1 MIWHT
6 EVRKIS
12 ELKNW
17 EGNPRTISE
26 ESYKTLKKSIGDLGN
41 FEPLVINIDGTV
53 LAGNQRLRVHKEQGD
68 TEVEVSVPERELT
81 EEEIKKIGII
91 SNRHSGE
98 WDMDKL
104 ANEFEDV
111 LEELGFDDLMPEV
124 ELDVKED
131 DYEEPEDLEV
141 RVKLGEVWQLG
152 KHRLMCGDSTK
163 IEDVEKLMNGQKAT
177 LAFNDPPY
185 GMKKENEGVLND
197 NLNYEDLLDFNRE
210 WIALQFTYLKDNGSW
225 YCWGIAE
232 PLMDIYSH
240 ILKPHIK
247 ENKVTFRNW
256 ITWDKYSDNPT
267 MRVNG
272 LPIDGFRMFYP
283 SSEFCLFVM
292 MGVQGFN
299 TNQDNYYEAWE
310 PIRQYLVDELEKSGL
325 SAKDLKPY
333 IGDMYGHY
341 FTKSQWTIPTEEKYE
356 ALRAAARNQAF
367 KKDYEAIKKD
377 YYATRAF
384 FDNQHE
390 VGLKDTWRY
399 SIDDNKEMSGVHAT
413 PKPIELCARAIKSS
427 CPEGEITTDWFGGSG
442 STLIACEQTNR
453 VCYMM
458 ELDEHYCTVI
468 LDRWEK
474 LTGEQGVKL
483 ED

>member
-6 EVRKIS
+6 ETRKIS
-12 ELKNW
+12 TLKNW
-17 EGNPRTISE
+17 ESNPRTISE

-53 LAGNQRLRVHKEQGD
+53 LAGNQRLRVHREQGD

-131 DYEEPEDLEV
+131 DYEEPEDLPI

-163 IEDVEKLMNGQKAT
+163 IEDVEKLMHGEKADMVFT
-177 LAFNDPPY
+177 DPPY
-185 GMKKENEGVLND
+185 GVNYASKNEFLNNQDKGNCIQVDIENDTMTLDETSDFIYKCFVNLRLSLAEKSSYYITAPQGGDLLMMMMMMMQKADIPLRHMLIWVKNNHVLGRTDYNYKHEPILFGWINTHNFYGKGDWQFSTWEIDKPLKNDLHPTMKPIALMVNAILNSTLKENIVL
-197 NLNYEDLLDFNRE
+197 DL
-210 WIALQFTYLKDNGSW
+210 
-225 YCWGIAE
+225 
-232 PLMDIYSH
+232 
-240 ILKPHIK
+240 
-247 ENKVTFRNW
+247 
-256 ITWDKYSDNPT
+256 
-267 MRVNG
+267 
-272 LPIDGFRMFYP
+272 
-283 SSEFCLFVM
+283 
-292 MGVQGFN
+292 
-299 TNQDNYYEAWE
+299 
-310 PIRQYLVDELEKSGL
+310 
-325 SAKDLKPY
+325 
-333 IGDMYGHY
+333 
-341 FTKSQWTIPTEEKYE
+341 
-356 ALRAAARNQAF
+356 
-367 KKDYEAIKKD
+367 
-377 YYATRAF
+377 
-384 FDNQHE
+384 
-390 VGLKDTWRY
+390 
-399 SIDDNKEMSGVHAT
+399 
-413 PKPIELCARAIKSS
+413 
-427 CPEGEITTDWFGGSG
+427 FGGSG

-453 VCYMM
+453 KCYMM
-458 ELDEHYCTVI
+458 ELDEHYATVI

-474 LTGEQGVKL
+474 LTGEQAVKL

>member
-6 EVRKIS
+6 EIRKIS

-17 EGNPRTISE
+17 EDNPRTISE

-111 LEELGFDDLMPEV
+111 LEELGFDDLMPEI

-131 DYEEPEDLEV
+131 DYEEPEDLPI

-163 IEDVEKLMNGQKAT
+163 IEDVEKLMDGQKADMVFT
-177 LAFNDPPY
+177 DPPY
-185 GMKKENEGVLND
+185 GVNYASKNEFLNNQDEGNRIQVDIENDTMTLDETSDFIYKCFVNLRLSLAEKSSYYITAPQGGDLLMMMMMMMQKADIPLRHMLIWVKNNHVLGRTDYNYKHEPILFGWINTHNFYGKGDWQFSTWEIDKPLKNDLHPTMKPIALMVNAILNSTLKENIVL
-197 NLNYEDLLDFNRE
+197 DL
-210 WIALQFTYLKDNGSW
+210 
-225 YCWGIAE
+225 
-232 PLMDIYSH
+232 
-240 ILKPHIK
+240 
-247 ENKVTFRNW
+247 
-256 ITWDKYSDNPT
+256 
-267 MRVNG
+267 
-272 LPIDGFRMFYP
+272 
-283 SSEFCLFVM
+283 
-292 MGVQGFN
+292 
-299 TNQDNYYEAWE
+299 
-310 PIRQYLVDELEKSGL
+310 
-325 SAKDLKPY
+325 
-333 IGDMYGHY
+333 
-341 FTKSQWTIPTEEKYE
+341 
-356 ALRAAARNQAF
+356 
-367 KKDYEAIKKD
+367 
-377 YYATRAF
+377 
-384 FDNQHE
+384 
-390 VGLKDTWRY
+390 
-399 SIDDNKEMSGVHAT
+399 
-413 PKPIELCARAIKSS
+413 
-427 CPEGEITTDWFGGSG
+427 FGGSG

-458 ELDEHYCTVI
+458 ELDEHYATVI

>member
-6 EVRKIS
+6 EIRKIS

-17 EGNPRTISE
+17 ESNPRTISE

-131 DYEEPEDLEV
+131 DYEEPEDLPI

-163 IEDVEKLMNGQKAT
+163 IEEVEKLMNGQKADMVFT
-177 LAFNDPPY
+177 DPPY
-185 GMKKENEGVLND
+185 GVNYASKNEFLNNQDKGNRIQVDIENDTMTLDETSDFIYKCFVNLRLSLAEKSSYYITAPQGGDLLMMMMMMMQKADIPLRHMLIWVKNNHVLGRTDYNYKHEPILFGWINTHNFYGKGDWQFSTWEIDKPLKNDLHPTMKPIALMVNAILNSTLKENIVL
-197 NLNYEDLLDFNRE
+197 DL
-210 WIALQFTYLKDNGSW
+210 
-225 YCWGIAE
+225 
-232 PLMDIYSH
+232 
-240 ILKPHIK
+240 
-247 ENKVTFRNW
+247 
-256 ITWDKYSDNPT
+256 
-267 MRVNG
+267 
-272 LPIDGFRMFYP
+272 
-283 SSEFCLFVM
+283 
-292 MGVQGFN
+292 
-299 TNQDNYYEAWE
+299 
-310 PIRQYLVDELEKSGL
+310 
-325 SAKDLKPY
+325 
-333 IGDMYGHY
+333 
-341 FTKSQWTIPTEEKYE
+341 
-356 ALRAAARNQAF
+356 
-367 KKDYEAIKKD
+367 
-377 YYATRAF
+377 
-384 FDNQHE
+384 
-390 VGLKDTWRY
+390 
-399 SIDDNKEMSGVHAT
+399 
-413 PKPIELCARAIKSS
+413 
-427 CPEGEITTDWFGGSG
+427 FGGSG

-458 ELDEHYCTVI
+458 ELDEHYATVI
-468 LDRWEK
+468 LDRWEE

>member
-1 MIWHT
+1 MKWHT
-6 EVRKIS
+6 ETRKIS

-17 EGNPRTISE
+17 ENNPRTISE

-111 LEELGFDDLMPEV
+111 LEELGFDDLMPEI

-131 DYEEPEDLEV
+131 DYEEPEDLPI

-163 IEDVEKLMNGQKAT
+163 IEDVEKLMDGQKADMVFT
-177 LAFNDPPY
+177 DPPY
-185 GMKKENEGVLND
+185 GVNYASKNEFLNNQDEGNRIQVDIENDTMTLDETSDFIYKCFVNLRLSLAEKSSYYITAPQGGDLLMMMMMMMQKADIPLRHMLIWVKNNHVLGRTDYNYKHEPILFGWINTHNFYGKGDWQFSTWEIDKPLKNDLHPTMKPIALMVNAILNSTLKENIVL
-197 NLNYEDLLDFNRE
+197 DL
-210 WIALQFTYLKDNGSW
+210 
-225 YCWGIAE
+225 
-232 PLMDIYSH
+232 
-240 ILKPHIK
+240 
-247 ENKVTFRNW
+247 
-256 ITWDKYSDNPT
+256 
-267 MRVNG
+267 
-272 LPIDGFRMFYP
+272 
-283 SSEFCLFVM
+283 
-292 MGVQGFN
+292 
-299 TNQDNYYEAWE
+299 
-310 PIRQYLVDELEKSGL
+310 
-325 SAKDLKPY
+325 
-333 IGDMYGHY
+333 
-341 FTKSQWTIPTEEKYE
+341 
-356 ALRAAARNQAF
+356 
-367 KKDYEAIKKD
+367 
-377 YYATRAF
+377 
-384 FDNQHE
+384 
-390 VGLKDTWRY
+390 
-399 SIDDNKEMSGVHAT
+399 
-413 PKPIELCARAIKSS
+413 
-427 CPEGEITTDWFGGSG
+427 FGGSG

-458 ELDEHYCTVI
+458 ELDEHYATVI

>member
-17 EGNPRTISE
+17 ESNPRTISE

-131 DYEEPEDLEV
+131 DYEEPEELPI

-163 IEDVEKLMNGQKAT
+163 IEDVEKLMDGQKADMVFT
-177 LAFNDPPY
+177 DPPY
-185 GMKKENEGVLND
+185 SVNYEKKNKEVLKSKSYTHIENDDMEVSDIARELWKPVFD
-197 NLNYEDLLDFNRE
+197 NLALISEDYASIYVTMPQGGDQMMMMMMMDSWQVKHELIWVKPSPVFSMGRLD
-210 WIALQFTYLKDNGSW
+210 YDYK
-225 YCWGIAE
+225 
-232 PLMDIYSH
+232 H
-240 ILKPHIK
+240 
-247 ENKVTFRNW
+247 
-256 ITWDKYSDNPT
+256 
-267 MRVNG
+267 
-272 LPIDGFRMFYP
+272 
-283 SSEFCLFVM
+283 
-292 MGVQGFN
+292 
-299 TNQDNYYEAWE
+299 E
-310 PIRQYLVDELEKSGL
+310 PILYGWKKSHRF
-325 SAKDLKPY
+325 
-333 IGDMYGHY
+333 YGKGE
-341 FTKSQWTIPTEEKYE
+341 FTKSVWEIGRDGDKSHPT
-356 ALRAAARNQAF
+356 
-367 KKDYEAIKKD
+367 
-377 YYATRAF
+377 
-384 FDNQHE
+384 
-390 VGLKDTWRY
+390 
-399 SIDDNKEMSGVHAT
+399 M
-413 PKPIELCARAIKSS
+413 KPIALMSNAILNNTQK
-427 CPEGEITTDWFGGSG
+427 GERVVDVFGGSG

-458 ELDEHYCTVI
+458 ELDEHYATVI

-474 LTGEQGVKL
+474 LTGEQGTKL
-483 ED
+483 E